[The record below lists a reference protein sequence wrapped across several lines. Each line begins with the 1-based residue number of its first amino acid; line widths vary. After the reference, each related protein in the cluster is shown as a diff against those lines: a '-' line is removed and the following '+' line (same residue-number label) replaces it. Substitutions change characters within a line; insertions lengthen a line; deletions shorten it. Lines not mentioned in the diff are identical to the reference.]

1 MRISDW
7 SSDVCSSDL
16 SNESFLCIP
25 FQIRM
30 SGIFRAGNMD
40 TQALAAFTE
49 IADSGSFTQAALALH
64 LSQPAISKRIT
75 TLEQQIGQS
84 LFDRIGRRVRLTDA
98 GRALLPYAR
107 KALQDIED
115 GRRALSQLHDQI
127 GGRLSIGTSHHIGLH
142 RLPPVLRSFTQRY
155 PEVDLDIHFMDSE
168 IACEGVLAGKLEL
181 GIVTLPSQQI
191 GRAHV

>member
-1 MRISDW
+1 
-7 SSDVCSSDL
+7 
-16 SNESFLCIP
+16 
-25 FQIRM
+25 
-30 SGIFRAGNMD
+30 MD

-115 GRRALSQLHDQI
+115 GRRALSQLHD
-127 GGRLSIGTSHHIGLH
+127 
-142 RLPPVLRSFTQRY
+142 
-155 PEVDLDIHFMDSE
+155 
-168 IACEGVLAGKLEL
+168 
-181 GIVTLPSQQI
+181 
-191 GRAHV
+191 

>member
-1 MRISDW
+1 
-7 SSDVCSSDL
+7 
-16 SNESFLCIP
+16 
-25 FQIRM
+25 M

-40 TQALAAFTE
+40 TQALSAFTE

-127 GGRLSIGTSHHIGLH
+127 GGRRQIGTSQA
-142 RLPPVLRSFTQRY
+142 RKSV
-155 PEVDLDIHFMDSE
+155 E
-168 IACEGVLAGKLEL
+168 EGKRV
-181 GIVTLPSQQI
+181 
-191 GRAHV
+191 

>member
-7 SSDVCSSDL
+7 SSDVCSSDN

-25 FQIRM
+25 FQFRM

-75 TLEQQIGQS
+75 TPEQQIGQS
-84 LFDRIGRRVRLTDA
+84 LFDR
-98 GRALLPYAR
+98 
-107 KALQDIED
+107 K
-115 GRRALSQLHDQI
+115 
-127 GGRLSIGTSHHIGLH
+127 
-142 RLPPVLRSFTQRY
+142 
-155 PEVDLDIHFMDSE
+155 
-168 IACEGVLAGKLEL
+168 
-181 GIVTLPSQQI
+181 I
-191 GRAHV
+191 GRASCRERVCK

>member
-1 MRISDW
+1 MNTR
-7 SSDVCSSDL
+7 
-16 SNESFLCIP
+16 
-25 FQIRM
+25 
-30 SGIFRAGNMD
+30 
-40 TQALAAFTE
+40 ALAAFTE

-84 LFDRIGRRVRLTDA
+84 LFGRIGRRVRLTDA

-127 GGRLSIGTSHHIGLH
+127 GRSEEHTSELQS
-142 RLPPVLRSFTQRY
+142 LMRSAYAVFCLKKKKKQTKR
-155 PEVDLDIHFMDSE
+155 
-168 IACEGVLAGKLEL
+168 
-181 GIVTLPSQQI
+181 
-191 GRAHV
+191 